1 MRSLCKS
8 LFIAILVA
16 SLLNIPA
23 FAAPALAANDKP
35 LGLVTQAQ
43 EAVIGTALVAVGT
56 TVYPG
61 DTVETE
67 EGGTLRMKV
76 GGSQVYLLASSAAT
90 LSQKSDMVHALVSR
104 GTVGFSSNGTDQV
117 GLEIPEGIVSAANG
131 QPAYGQVTITG
142 PLEVVISAYRGTL
155 VLNNDGELH
164 MIPAG
169 KSYRVTMDLEP
180 AATKPVAQEAAGV
193 GGKDNDIRS
202 PRHRH
207 LVFDLIVLGVAGV
220 GSYFIFREVSES
232 PSTPR

>member
-1 MRSLCKS
+1 VRSLCKS

-23 FAAPALAANDKP
+23 FAANDKP

-61 DTVETE
+61 DTVETQ

-142 PLEVVISAYRGTL
+142 RLEVVIARTTTLSHRGT
-155 VLNNDGELH
+155 GTWSS
-164 MIPAG
+164 I
-169 KSYRVTMDLEP
+169 
-180 AATKPVAQEAAGV
+180 
-193 GGKDNDIRS
+193 
-202 PRHRH
+202 
-207 LVFDLIVLGVAGV
+207 
-220 GSYFIFREVSES
+220 
-232 PSTPR
+232 

>member
-1 MRSLCKS
+1 VRSISRTFLS
-8 LFIAILVA
+8 ITLAA

-23 FAAPALAANDKP
+23 FAANEKP
-35 LGLVTQAQ
+35 LGMVIQAQ
-43 EAVIGTALVAVGT
+43 DAQIGTAVVAVGT

-61 DTVETE
+61 DTVETQMN
-67 EGGTLRMKV
+67 GTLRLKV

-90 LSQKSDMVHALVSR
+90 LSQRTDMVHALVKS

-142 PLEVVISAYRGTL
+142 PREVVISAFRGTL
-155 VLNNDGELH
+155 ILDNDGELH
-164 MIPAG
+164 SIPAG
-169 KSYRVTMDLEP
+169 KSYRVTMDLDP
-180 AATKPVAQEAAGV
+180 AAPAAQPQEAAGV
-193 GGKDNDIRS
+193 GGKDNDIVA

-232 PSTPR
+232 PSRPH